1 MTRALGSAL
10 TPLIASCHAYDYVGA
25 PDTVHHG
32 MPSRT
37 LTLVLAFDNPLEIGP
52 LQSARRGSFW
62 TTAAG
67 LSSSPVGIGNGGRQV
82 GVQIAIHPTAS
93 RTLFGVPASALAGEI
108 VGLEDLVG
116 DEGQRLYDEVAAA
129 GSWPCRRQVL
139 EGQLARLQDRQVRQD
154 RAGRVSPSLHW
165 AWQELSRR
173 DGRVTVQWLA
183 DAVGWS
189 RRHFTERFRAEFG
202 QSPKTVARIMRFE
215 RSRRLV
221 SSGVALAAV
230 ADACGY
236 ADQAH
241 LTRDW
246 QALAGLTPGQWRRRE
261 LPFLQDIEELC

>member
-32 MPSRT
+32 MPSST
-37 LTLVLAFDNPLEIGP
+37 MTMVLAFGKPLEVGP
-52 LQSARRGSFW
+52 LRGSPRGTFW
-62 TTAAG
+62 NTAAG
-67 LSSSPVGIGNGGRQV
+67 LTSSPVGIGNGGRQV
-82 GVQIAIHPTAS
+82 GVQVAIHPTAS
-93 RTLFGVPASALAGEI
+93 RALFGLPAAALAEQLVAVDDVVGE
-108 VGLEDLVG
+108 
-116 DEGQRLYDEVAAA
+116 EGHRLYDEVAAA
-129 GSWPCRRQVL
+129 GSWPSRRQIL
-139 EGQLARLQDRQVRQD
+139 EAQLLRLHDRHLRQG
-154 RAGRVSPSLHW
+154 RAGQPAADLNW

-173 DGRVTVQWLA
+173 DGRVSVQWLA

-202 QSPKTVARIMRFE
+202 QSPKTTARVMRFE

-221 SSGVALAAV
+221 SSGLALSAV

-246 QALAGLTPGQWRRRE
+246 QGLAGVTPGQWRRQE
-261 LPFLQDIEELC
+261 LPFLQDIEELY